1 MALALPDARELSDDV
16 LEALRLRALRGCE
29 LGFTE
34 ADVADLLGVCRE
46 TVSRWWSA
54 YARDGLDALP
64 HDRTGRPTGTG
75 RTLSDQQA
83 QQIQKQLAGHRPEDL
98 GIPAPLWTRRAVQQ
112 LIRNELGIAMPIRTV
127 GSYLR
132 RWGYTAKRPRR
143 HAKKQ
148 DPEEIR
154 QWLEETY
161 PAIEQRAAEEQAA
174 IHWCDETGV
183 RADHH
188 SARGYAPVGEPVA
201 MDVPDPHIG
210 MNQIA
215 TVTNEGAVRFM
226 TYERTMTAALFLVL
240 LGRLLRSTTGK
251 LFVIADRLRAH
262 TTPEVTAWVAAHRD
276 RIELFY
282 LPTYAPELNAT
293 EYLNN
298 DLKGQVNAAGLP
310 DNKGALRS
318 RMQGIMNKLRGLPQH
333 VRNYFKHPCMLYAM
347 GP

>member
-1 MALALPDARELSDDV
+1 MALLLPDARELSDEV
-16 LEALRLRALRGCE
+16 LDALRLRAVRGCE

-34 ADVADLLGVCRE
+34 TDVANLLGVCRE
-46 TVSRWWSA
+46 TVCRWWSA
-54 YARDGLDALP
+54 YTRDGREALP
-64 HDRTGRPTGTG
+64 HDRTGRPEGSG

-83 QQIQKQLAGHRPEDL
+83 QQIQTKLGAHSPEDL

-112 LIRNELGIAMPIRTV
+112 LIRNELGVVMPVRTV
-127 GSYLR
+127 GSYLH

-154 QWLEETY
+154 EWLEETY
-161 PAIEQRAAEEQAA
+161 PAIEQQAEKEDAE

-183 RADHH
+183 GADEYP
-188 SARGYAPVGEPVA
+188 ACGYAPVGEPVT
-201 MDVPDPHIG
+201 MEVPGPHIR
-210 MNQIA
+210 MNQIW
-215 TVTNEGAVRFM
+215 TITNEGRVRFM
-226 TYERTMTAALFLVL
+226 TYARTMNAALFLVF

-262 TTPEVTAWVAAHRD
+262 ETPEVAAWVAAHRD

-282 LPTYAPELNAT
+282 LPTHAPELNAT

-318 RMQGIMNKLRGLPQH
+318 RLQGFMNKLRWLPQH

-347 GP
+347 AS